1 MRKTSCLRLNILC
14 SNSRQNFA
22 EQVLI
27 EAYIF
32 LDTFQEEELLLAL
45 TFLRMMRYTST
56 WKAQADFYS
65 AYFWK
70 GELSVPNRNKLN
82 QWPFL

>member
-56 WKAQADFYS
+56 
-65 AYFWK
+65 
-70 GELSVPNRNKLN
+70 
-82 QWPFL
+82 